1 MIAFPRFWWLQSPH
15 KKGLE
20 GEKVMTMFKGIML
33 AAAILLVVPSAAIA
47 ADDPYSGKVAIIT
60 GSSSGLGEALTKIA
74 AEKGMRL
81 MLVDI
86 NLAPSTQ
93 LAEEIVNN
101 GGEAF
106 AIRVDLSKPSERPKI
121 IEAAMDR
128 YGRID
133 YLMNNA
139 GYTYLATLEQM
150 ELHESRRIMEVN
162 YWAYVDLANR
172 VIPIMKEQG
181 EGTIF
186 NVASILGHRSGG
198 PGLGHYA
205 AAKHAL
211 IGMFETAAVELA
223 DYGIRVRVGSPGG
236 IKTRIAWNS
245 VGPLADERRHRA
257 DNWEDPMIV
266 AADIFEKIQGDDV
279 VFYPGSI
286 GRMMEAQNEEN

>member
-1 MIAFPRFWWLQSPH
+1 MKSFAAL
-15 KKGLE
+15 
-20 GEKVMTMFKGIML
+20 L
-33 AAAILLVVPSAAIA
+33 ASTIVLFAATFTANAQ
-47 ADDPYSGKVAIIT
+47 DNPYDGKVGIIT
-60 GSSSGLGEALTKIA
+60 GSSSGLGEAMTKIA

-81 MLVDI
+81 LLVDI
-86 NLAPSTQ
+86 NLAPSTK
-93 LAEEIVNN
+93 LAEKIVEA

-106 AIRVDLSKPSERPKI
+106 AIRVDLSKPNERPAI
-121 IEAAMDR
+121 IEAAMER

-133 YLMNNA
+133 YLFNNA

-150 ELHESRRIMEVN
+150 ELSESHRIMEVN

-186 NVASILGHRSGG
+186 NTASILGHRGGG
-198 PGLGHYA
+198 PGLAHYA

-211 IGMFETAAVELA
+211 IGMFETAAIELEP
-223 DYGIRVRVGSPGG
+223 YGIRVRIGSPGG
-236 IKTRIAWNS
+236 IKTQIAWNS

-257 DNWEDPMIV
+257 DNWEDASIV
-266 AADIFEKIQGDDV
+266 AADIFEKIQGESV

-286 GRMMEAQNEEN
+286 GRMMEQAGP